1 MGFRRKVHHNIR
13 MLLFKEAIYGIPIA
27 DIHLHKA
34 EIRLIHHRCQGRQI
48 SRVGQLV
55 QTDDTIIRI
64 LLHHVKYKIRTN
76 KSGAA
81 GDDDCQYIYLQ
92 SS

>member
-1 MGFRRKVHHNIR
+1 
-13 MLLFKEAIYGIPIA
+13 MLLFKEAIHRLPVA

-34 EIRLIHHRCQGRQI
+34 EIRLIHDRCQGRQI